1 MKWLYAVVGVILLLV
16 GLLWVFQGLNVI
28 AGSFMS
34 GSKVWFTIGLLVAI
48 AGLASLY
55 TGARRRSTAKR

>member
-1 MKWLYAVVGVILLLV
+1 MKWLYVVLGVVLLLV

-28 AGSFMS
+28 AGGFMA

-48 AGLASLY
+48 VGVVSLY